1 MRDKNDELLP
11 LLLLGIS
18 NVERARHEFG
28 RIYYRVSRLRW
39 TTGGLIWRILR
50 ATSPDN
56 IVATCNLHEPRV
68 ELIDIYVYI
77 YIRVCLSER
86 MCSNRY
92 LEPNSNIFPGKPGDI
107 SSVPL
112 EFVA

>member
-1 MRDKNDELLP
+1 MDN
-11 LLLLGIS
+11 
-18 NVERARHEFG
+18 
-28 RIYYRVSRLRW
+28 
-39 TTGGLIWRILR
+39 GGLIWRILR

-77 YIRVCLSER
+77 YIYTRVFER
-86 MCSNRY
+86 KNVDGVSNRY
-92 LEPNSNIFPGKPGDI
+92 LEPNSNIFPGKPSDI